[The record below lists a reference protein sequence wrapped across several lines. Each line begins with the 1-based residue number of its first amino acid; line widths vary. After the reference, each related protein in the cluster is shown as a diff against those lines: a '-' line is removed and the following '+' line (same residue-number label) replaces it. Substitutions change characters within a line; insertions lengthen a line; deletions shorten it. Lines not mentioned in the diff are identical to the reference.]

1 MLIATLLALGSAG
14 LHAWWN
20 LIAKVADDRDT
31 AFWAQWLMG
40 AVVALPL
47 LCVVGLPDRAAWPYL
62 AVSCVLELLYI
73 TGLARAY
80 THGDFSLAY
89 PLARGSGALLAAVGG
104 VAFLDD
110 RLHAVAW
117 FGAAVVAVGLVSLVG
132 RGAGRASLAWALA
145 TGLVIATFSLVDAAG
160 VRHAGSGIS
169 YGLALQTFSAIPI
182 SASGL
187 LRRRGPALVALLR
200 ASLWRYVLAGALVTA
215 AYTMVLVAF
224 TKAPVGY
231 VSILRESSVV
241 LGALMGW
248 LWLREPLGSRR
259 LACSAV
265 VAVGL
270 AVLVVG
276 G

>member
-1 MLIATLLALGSAG
+1 MLIATVLALGSAG
-14 LHAWWN
+14 LHASWN

-47 LCVVGLPDRAAWPYL
+47 LCFVGMPAREAWPFL
-62 AVSCVLELLYI
+62 AVSCVLELLYV

-104 VAFLDD
+104 VVILNDQ
-110 RLHAVAW
+110 LHPLAW
-117 FGAAVVAVGLVSLVG
+117 LGAAVVAAGLISLVG
-132 RGAGRASLAWALA
+132 RGAGRASLTWALL
-145 TGLVIATFSLVDAAG
+145 TGLVIASFSLVDAAG
-160 VRHAGSGIS
+160 VRRGGSGIA

-187 LRRRGPALVALLR
+187 MRKRGPALVALLR
-200 ASLWRYVLAGALVTA
+200 LSFWRYLLAGSLVTA

-241 LGALMGW
+241 LGALLGW
-248 LWLREPLGSRR
+248 LWLKEPLGSRR
-259 LACSAV
+259 LACSGV
-265 VAVGL
+265 VALGL
-270 AVLVVG
+270 AFLVIG